1 MREKKTHGQLCCVW
15 EMGGG
20 FRKSLNE
27 CVYVYGRVHGQLC
40 SGTLVCIGLYLCGRV
55 CVCVCVCVVVMFLCV
70 CVCVCVWM
78 YSSQGYLCVCVCVCL
93 CVCVCVCV

>member
-40 SGTLVCIGLYLCGRV
+40 SGTLVCMCFYLCVCVCVCVCGCSQRRRICVCVSV
-55 CVCVCVCVVVMFLCV
+55 CVCVCVCVRAGEGRRGRE
-70 CVCVCVWM
+70 WRARSPP
-78 YSSQGYLCVCVCVCL
+78 SS
-93 CVCVCVCV
+93 